1 MVSRGGFPSGCSL
14 LMVVFSQGGLSQ
26 GWSLVRV
33 VSHGGLP
40 AGYSL
45 IMVVFT
51 QGGLSWS
58 FIMVALV
65 RVVSRDGLPSWW
77 SLVRVVSMIFCKD
90 VFSQSG
96 LS

>member
-1 MVSRGGFPSGCSL
+1 
-14 LMVVFSQGGLSQ
+14 MVVFHQGVLSSW
-26 GWSLVRV
+26 WSLVRV

-58 FIMVALV
+58 FIMV
-65 RVVSRDGLPSWW
+65 
-77 SLVRVVSMIFCKD
+77 